1 MTIRVA
7 LRHVTEYR
15 YDKLINLGPQ
25 EVRLRPAPHCR
36 TPVPSY
42 SLTIEP
48 ADHFI
53 NWQQDPHGNFV
64 ARLMFQKPTRK
75 FRVAVDLLAEMTV
88 INPFDFFVEPAA
100 EQFPFEYAD
109 ELAKDLVP
117 FLECLPVESRFA
129 AYLRTINVAPR

>member
-42 SLTIEP
+42 SLKIEP
-48 ADHFI
+48 LDHYL

-64 ARLMFQKPTRK
+64 ARLTFLKPTRT

-88 INPFDFFVEPAA
+88 INPFDFFIEPAA
-100 EQFPFEYAD
+100 EQFPFEYAP
-109 ELAKDLVP
+109 ELASDLVP
-117 FLECLPVESRFA
+117 FLEQLPVGPLLS
-129 AYLRTINVAPR
+129 